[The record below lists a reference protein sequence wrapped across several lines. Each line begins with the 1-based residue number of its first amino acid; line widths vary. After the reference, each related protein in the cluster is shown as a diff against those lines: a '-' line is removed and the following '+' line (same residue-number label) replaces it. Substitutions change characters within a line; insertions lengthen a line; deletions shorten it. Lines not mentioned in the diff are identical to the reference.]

1 MFPWFRVS
9 GAPAW
14 WCDTVLGSEWVGPLL
29 GGVTQSLVQS
39 EWALA
44 WWCDIVLGSEWVG
57 PSLVVWHSPW
67 FRVSGAPAWWCD
79 TVLGS
84 EWVGPLLG
92 GVTVRPPWQQ
102 SQYGNDNLPW
112 PLWEDDK
119 SSRSYYPW
127 FQEVVVKCWIH
138 KGLKYS
144 RQSVNLGGLWN
155 HVSSFCAQVLVPLI
169 TLKYLCIM

>member
-1 MFPWFRVS
+1 MHIRKVLNLNMWKTPWFKFTTVQLVLNV
-9 GAPAW
+9 
-14 WCDTVLGSEWVGPLL
+14 DTMPRCFLGSEWVGP
-29 GGVTQSLVQS
+29 G
-39 EWALA
+39 
-44 WWCDIVLGSEWVG
+44 
-57 PSLVVWHSPW
+57 LVVWHSPW
-67 FRVSGAPAWWCD
+67 FRVSGAPDWWCD